1 MIDVEIDP
9 CAEHESLA
17 HAAIPAPLALSRILT
32 VAKACPACSVTVSGT
47 GPCEWWALCRNAA
60 TTVRPHSLLG
70 GVPICARC
78 DAKVARLEGEP
89 VRTCRVCGC
98 TDEQACEGGCAWVA
112 WVASDLCTRCAGLG
126 YVPGEVPDAVEG

>member
-1 MIDVEIDP
+1 VIDIEIEP

-17 HAAIPAPLALSRILT
+17 GLRVAEPGPFAHILT
-32 VAKACPACSVTVSGT
+32 VAKACPSCSVTVSGA
-47 GPCEWWALCRNAA
+47 GPCEWFALCRNVA
-60 TTVRPHSLLG
+60 TTVRPHPLLG
-70 GVPICARC
+70 AVPICARC

-98 TDEQACEGGCAWVA
+98 TDELACEGGCAWA
-112 WVASDLCTRCAGLG
+112 GADLCSRCAGLG